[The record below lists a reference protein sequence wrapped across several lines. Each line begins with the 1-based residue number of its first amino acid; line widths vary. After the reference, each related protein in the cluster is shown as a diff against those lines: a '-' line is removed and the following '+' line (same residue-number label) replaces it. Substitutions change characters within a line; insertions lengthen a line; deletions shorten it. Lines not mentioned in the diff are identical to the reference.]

1 VNCVIITT
9 KKNIEEIEEMLK
21 PYNKIFVGGCG
32 TCSTSCMT
40 GGEDQI
46 KEMVEKFGD
55 RIVGTHVFE
64 EPCDIRLVKR
74 DAKEVKD
81 QIEEAEVILE
91 LCCGC
96 GAQVVAEYT
105 GKFVLPGCDTMFLG
119 ETERIGRFHELCKLC
134 GECVLHETGTICPLT
149 RCAKGLLN
157 GPCGGYADGKC
168 EVGNYEKDCAWCLIY
183 EQLKKFDRLD
193 LFTKATLPRD
203 WSVKSSPQD
212 VMLR

>member
-1 VNCVIITT
+1 MIITT

-81 QIEEAEVILE
+81 EIEEAEVILE

-96 GAQVVAEYT
+96 GAQVVSEYT

-157 GPCGGYADGKC
+157 GPCGGSMVGRC
-168 EVGNYEKDCAWCLIY
+168 ELSSELDCVWEKIIKRKI
-183 EQLKKFDRLD
+183 EKKNVSSLKEIIPPKDWTKYKFYNWRNHDKL
-193 LFTKATLPRD
+193 
-203 WSVKSSPQD
+203 
-212 VMLR
+212 